1 MIDREKTVEETFLH
15 ELSKHMTN
23 EAEMNIHEI
32 YSAFPELNRKTI
44 SWRLY
49 SLVQKG
55 KLYKTG
61 RGFYSIHKNVENSF
75 SAGYE
80 YLQKKSKL
88 IYDSLMEY
96 GYDFY
101 ITGIDSL
108 IGEFLHVPE
117 TYPVLIV
124 MEEAGIKE
132 IQDSLST
139 RDLIVITEKDR
150 IITKQTILRK
160 KVDAYLLIGKD
171 FSMASDSI
179 ALKEKGFVDL
189 YYAVTRMDY
198 SVSVPELS
206 RIYQSLLRN
215 QTIAMARF
223 KAAAKD
229 RGIAAEINWLIQI
242 NKAPKKTLEF
252 MLEQMKEAEW
262 R

>member
-1 MIDREKTVEETFLH
+1 MIKRKMNVEEKFLH
-15 ELSKHMTN
+15 ELSIHMNN

-32 YSAFPELNRKTI
+32 YSFFPELNRKTI

-55 KLYKTG
+55 KLYNTG
-61 RGFYSIHKNVENSF
+61 RGFYSLNKNSGNSL

-80 YLQKKSKL
+80 YLQMKSKMIYESL
-88 IYDSLMEY
+88 IEY

-108 IGEFLHVPE
+108 IGEVLHVPE
-117 TYPVLIV
+117 SYPVLVV
-124 MEEAGIKE
+124 MEEAGMKE
-132 IQDSLST
+132 IQETLGA

-150 IITKQTILRK
+150 IFTKDSFLGK
-160 KVDAYLLIGKD
+160 KVDAYLISGRD
-171 FSMASDSI
+171 FSLASDSI

-198 SVSVPELS
+198 IVSVPELS

-223 KAAAKD
+223 KTAAKD
-229 RGIAAEINWLIQI
+229 RGVAAEINWLIHM
-242 NKAPKKTLEF
+242 NKVPKKSLEF
-252 MLEQMKEAEW
+252 MSAQMKEAECS
-262 R
+262 